1 MHRLR
6 VLILGGAAESFELA
20 EALARE
26 PRCEPTLSLA
36 GVTRA
41 PRVPAVPWRSGGF
54 GGIDGLAR
62 YLARERVNLLVSAT
76 HPFAAQMRRHAIEA
90 ARQVACPLLILE
102 RPAWSAQPGDRWV
115 EVPDMSGAAFALGQ
129 APRRV
134 FLTIGRKE
142 LGPFATQPQHTYL
155 IRTIEPPPPEQLPCH
170 RELILAR
177 GPFAEADERALLI
190 QHRIDLMVSKN
201 SGGAAT
207 EAKLHAARD
216 CGVTVIMVARPP
228 RPSLTGVDAHVTDT
242 AAGAMRYFQARHPAS
257 FSTQR
262 VV

>member
-41 PRVPAVPWRSGGF
+41 PRVPPIPWRSGGF
-54 GGIDGLAR
+54 GGIDGLTQ
-62 YLARERVNLLVSAT
+62 YLAQERVGLLVSAT
-76 HPFAAQMRRHAIEA
+76 HPFASQMRQHAIEA
-90 ARQVACPLLILE
+90 ARRVACPLLILE

-115 EVPDMSGAAFALGQ
+115 EVPDMGSAALALGQ

-142 LGPFATQPQHTYL
+142 LAQFATQPQHTYL
-155 IRTIEPPPPEQLPCH
+155 IRAIEPPPPEQLPRNC
-170 RELILAR
+170 ELILAR
-177 GPFAEADERALLI
+177 GPFAEADERALLM
-190 QHRIDLMVSKN
+190 QHRIDFVVSKN
-201 SGGAAT
+201 SGGIAT
-207 EAKLHAARD
+207 EAKLHAARE
-216 CGVTVIMVARPP
+216 CGVTVVMVVRPP
-228 RPSLTGVDAHVTDT
+228 RPSLTGVDAHVADT
-242 AAGAMRYFQARHPAS
+242 VAGAMRYLQVRHPES
-257 FSTQR
+257 FSTHR
-262 VV
+262 GV